1 MSRNEFTFLQHY
13 TRWAPFS
20 TDYSFAFDTSH
31 TKVSS
36 FSLQVAGPE
45 LPSLVKPF
53 LSLLLALVPASDYG
67 NYQVEGPFEYIQRNR
82 ERERKQTELR
92 VTVCTE
98 RSPSEGEA
106 AIAGL
111 FSCKCTFTL
120 SEKRN
125 GPRTEAA

>member
-82 ERERKQTELR
+82 EK
-92 VTVCTE
+92 
-98 RSPSEGEA
+98 A
-106 AIAGL
+106 
-111 FSCKCTFTL
+111 
-120 SEKRN
+120 N
-125 GPRTEAA
+125 RTESHRVYRKKAQAKERLQLLDYFHVNVHSRYQRSGMVRELKLPD